1 MRIGLFTDTYP
12 PFINGVSTSVYMLK
26 KALEKKGHQVFVV
39 TMNTESFHYGYDENN
54 TVIRIPGLPI
64 GIYDYRVSTVYP
76 LKAMNIIRKWKLDVI
91 HSHTEFSVGTF
102 ARFISR
108 QFNIPLV
115 HTYHTLYE
123 DYIYYIT
130 KGYFDKPSK
139 KIVEYLTQFYCDKTA
154 NELIVP
160 TKKIYDLFK
169 EKYNVDK
176 NIYVIPTGIEID
188 RFYEENID
196 PKSVDEV
203 RKKIGI
209 SKKSFN
215 IVFVGRLA
223 KEKNIDLLLSAQE
236 IINARDKNVN
246 LIIIGD
252 GPDMDEYK
260 KTAKKLKID
269 SNVFFVGK
277 VPWEEIPKYYRV
289 ADVFATASTSET
301 QGLTV
306 IEAMAAS
313 VAPICIDDESFRNTV
328 IDGLNGRIFKTKEE
342 YVGIIFELSNDKKE
356 LSNLQKQ
363 ARLNAEVHS
372 SKYYGE
378 RVADVY
384 LHAIEHKKY
393 DNFGIIGKLVGK
405 MKDRENKKNKEKNN
419 NESEKEKK
427 DETSRRKPKDLFK

>member
-39 TMNTESFHYGYDENN
+39 TLNNESFHYKFDEDD

-64 GIYDYRVSTVYP
+64 GIYDYRVTTVYP
-76 LKAMNIIRKWKLDVI
+76 LRAMNIIRKWKLDVI

-102 ARFISR
+102 ARFVSR
-108 QFNIPLV
+108 QYNIPLV

-123 DYIYYIT
+123 DYVYYIT

-139 KIVEYLTQFYCDKTA
+139 KIVEYLTKFYCDGTA

-160 TKKIYDLFK
+160 TKKIYDLFR

-176 NIYVIPTGIEID
+176 NIYVIPTGIEIE
-188 RFYEENID
+188 RFYTENIKVKD
-196 PKSVDEV
+196 VEAV
-203 RKKIGI
+203 RKKIGV
-209 SKKSFN
+209 SKDSFN

-223 KEKNIDLLLSAQE
+223 KEKNVDLLLQGQKD
-236 IINARDKNVN
+236 IIAKNKNVN

-252 GPDMDEYK
+252 GPDMEEYK
-260 KTAKKLKID
+260 ETAKKYGID
-269 SNVFFVGK
+269 SNTYFAGK
-277 VPWEEIPKYYRV
+277 VPWEEIPKYYHV

-328 IDGLNGRIFKTKEE
+328 VDKLNGRIFKNEQE
-342 YVGIIFELSNDKKE
+342 YVDIILNLAQDEKE
-356 LSNLQKQ
+356 LASLQKQ
-363 ARLNAEVHS
+363 ARLNAEIHS

-384 LHAIEHKKY
+384 KHAIEHKKY
-393 DNFGIIGKLVGK
+393 DNYGVIGKLYGK
-405 MKDRENKKNKEKNN
+405 IKNKEVKN
-419 NESEKEKK
+419 
-427 DETSRRKPKDLFK
+427 ETSRRKPKNVSK